1 MQEFS
6 SGSELIQAL
15 QEDDYARQ
23 LVAPAG
29 GIKQQIDNKKD
40 KTICFS
46 WVTDLENT
54 QDNVYDLMRTG
65 RARWRIENET
75 FNTLKNQ
82 GINLEHNY
90 GLGKKNLSCIFT
102 IMMMAFLIDQ
112 IQQMNCWLF
121 KEAKVKAGS
130 KRYLRECIRSYFRIY
145 QVDSVE
151 TIYRAIPRT

>member
-1 MQEFS
+1 MNTEELINILTNYHMQEFS

-46 WVTDLENT
+46 LVTDLENT
-54 QDNVYDLMRTG
+54 EDNVYDLMRAG

-75 FNTLKNQ
+75 FNTLNTIT
-82 GINLEHNY
+82 GW
-90 GLGKKNLSCIFT
+90 GK
-102 IMMMAFLIDQ
+102 
-112 IQQMNCWLF
+112 
-121 KEAKVKAGS
+121 
-130 KRYLRECIRSYFRIY
+130 RI
-145 QVDSVE
+145 
-151 TIYRAIPRT
+151 